1 MKKKLLSLLAALLFF
16 SSAMWAQTTLQDVS
30 FSSNSLTTL
39 QSPPKNGT
47 KDDSPILES
56 NEEGCMG
63 VVCTWKETPAGQSKA
78 HEANLV
84 FWFNGQ
90 EGYMTNDGM
99 FYTLL
104 NQTGKFP
111 PCGDY
116 LVCANATKSSELDS
130 DYYKEG
136 YVTGVS
142 NTGTNPVYL
151 YVSRWEWGSSPKK
164 YALRCAPDAN
174 HYIHVRKGSD
184 GKPYVYFSGIPTNT
198 TNTIFGNVSM
208 GAGPASDANAAATLT
223 ISMDDASKGS
233 VSVSKPT
240 TGVLPQ
246 GDNTIVTTTKYFWVT
261 VEVTPK
267 EGETF
272 YGWSDGTP
280 ATENPRHVYMNEVNK
295 TITACF
301 TQGSVSQPKTTISS
315 DAHATITATVNGGA
329 ITIGEEYEAE
339 NGTEIALSCTPTTGY
354 AFRGWYS
361 GSDLLS
367 EDANYTYTVNG
378 NKTITAKVVVHDFI
392 ESVGMVPLNYYGEDV
407 STGTAGYN
415 DFIYQLS
422 FSVAS
427 TNITYAQYQQSLCLE
442 AQSIN
447 DRHILLDRSTYNG
460 EHPVRVAWN
469 NTQRVG
475 NKMTFRCT
483 YYMADGA
490 EHEIVFHYYFMPNK
504 DLKDDTKND
513 CIELVNVVYD
523 GGMTDFIPCNPQFTA
538 EQTTYG
544 ESYVKGDARIFP
556 VTCTQTDADGVKWE
570 MVMRLIADKDAKYLP
585 AGEYTIDTTGVA
597 GTALAP
603 TDSRSTV
610 GDASGSYLTRQGNG
624 EPNTYLVHFC
634 NGKVTV
640 TDGEG
645 DARGTVTINGTSIG
659 CQPITATLPAPEKA
673 SALVLNDNENNAPVL
688 SANVGKE
695 QDIQLMRTFQAGMWN
710 TVCLPFA
717 LDASQIATAFG
728 EGTQVGSMTRGETV
742 EDELFLNFDTKETT
756 MVAGQPY
763 IIFPGDDA
771 NVVNPTFENVT
782 ITTTEAETYLSPTG
796 DVIFTGAFS
805 PVANLKETDYYLG
818 VNNTIHSTISGTL
831 KGFRAYFNYF
841 SQAGSDAPK
850 RVRMSINGTET
861 TTAMDEMEVLNPAE
875 KMIENG
881 QVVII
886 KNGAKYNVFG
896 QQL

>member
-1 MKKKLLSLLAALLFF
+1 MKKKVLSLLTALLFF
-16 SSAMWAQTTLQDVS
+16 SSAMWAQTILSDVS
-30 FSSNSLTTL
+30 FPSDSLKQL
-39 QSPPKNGT
+39 LSPPKNGT
-47 KDDSPILES
+47 SASATILEPA
-56 NEEGCMG
+56 EEGCMG
-63 VVCTWKETPAGQSKA
+63 VVCKWEEIPEGQSKA
-78 HEANLV
+78 HVANLV

-99 FYTLL
+99 FYTLPD
-104 NQTGKFP
+104 QTVKFP

-116 LVCANATKSSELDS
+116 LVCANSKVKD
-130 DYYKEG
+130 DIIPNCKEG
-136 YVTGVS
+136 YVTGTS
-142 NTGTNPVYL
+142 NTGTNPIML
-151 YVSRWEWGSSPKK
+151 NVSRWEWGGSPKK
-164 YALRCAPDAN
+164 YALRCAPEDN
-174 HYIHVRKGSD
+174 YYIHVRKGSD
-184 GKPYVYFSGIPTNT
+184 DKPYVYFSGIPTSSSSPKYT
-198 TNTIFGNVSM
+198 FGNVSM
-208 GAGPASDANAAATLT
+208 GEGLASDANAAATLT

-240 TGVLPQ
+240 TGVSPQ

-272 YGWSDGTP
+272 YGWSDTGTMD
-280 ATENPRHVYMNEVNK
+280 NPRHVYMNEVNK

-301 TQGSVSQPKTTISS
+301 TQGSVSKPKTTISS
-315 DAHATITATVNGGA
+315 DAHATITATVDGDA
-329 ITIGEEYEAE
+329 ITVGEEYEAE

-367 EDANYTYTVNG
+367 EDANYIYTVNG

-407 STGTAGYN
+407 STGSAGN
-415 DFIYQLS
+415 EFIYQLS

-427 TNITYAQYQQSLCLE
+427 TNITYAQYFQSLCAEGNLI
-442 AQSIN
+442 A
-447 DRHILLDRSTYNG
+447 DKYILLDHSTYNG

-469 NTQRVG
+469 NPQRVG

-490 EHEIVFHYYFMPNK
+490 EHEIVFHYYFMPNI
-504 DLKDDTKND
+504 DLKDDTKNNNA
-513 CIELVNVVYD
+513 ELVNVVYN

-556 VTCTQTDADGVKWE
+556 VTCTQTDANGVKWE

-597 GTALAP
+597 GTVLAP
-603 TDSRSTV
+603 TDSRAMV
-610 GDASGSYLTRQGNG
+610 GDVSGSYLTRQGNG
-624 EPNTYLVHFC
+624 EENTYLVHFC

-673 SALVLNDNENNAPVL
+673 SVLVLNDNADNASVL
-688 SANVGKE
+688 SANFDKE

-717 LDASQIATAFG
+717 LDASQIAAAFG
-728 EGTQVGSMTRGETV
+728 ANTKVGSMTRGETV
-742 EDELFLNFDTKETT
+742 GEELFLDFDTKETT

-763 IIFPGDDA
+763 IIFPGDDE
-771 NVVNPTFENVT
+771 NVVNPTFEGVT
-782 ITTTEAETYLSPTG
+782 ITTTEAETYQSPEAE
-796 DVIFTGAFS
+796 VIFTGAFS

-818 VNNTIHSTISGTL
+818 VNNTIHSTKSGTL

-861 TTAMDEMEVLNPAE
+861 TTAMDEIEVLNPAE